1 MIRVNLLQSV
11 TERHSGAAASV
22 ERKVGSAASRL
33 LLMSLA
39 VAFLLTAVIG
49 WDVISTQMAKVD
61 AEKRLEEQKRIAT
74 ELEAVM
80 TEQKELETKI
90 QAIDARINAIKDLR
104 SKQAGPSAVLEALR
118 ERITMTPGIYLDSV
132 EQKGDQLEIR
142 GTSNEEAAPTQ
153 FGKSLEFSNGLF
165 SNLSIE
171 TARKED
177 PIQASTTAAT
187 TGQTVDAPKQVTF
200 NFTIRCAYTPSK
212 AAQLN
217 GATTASTTT
226 TAPQQPQN
234 QAASQPQ
241 SQAANGASQPQVAKN
256 QQ

>member
-11 TERHSGAAASV
+11 TERHSGAVASV
-22 ERKVGSAASRL
+22 ERKVGSPTSRL

-39 VAFLLTAVIG
+39 VGFLLAAFIG
-49 WDVISTQMAKVD
+49 WDVISTQMAKAD

-80 TEQKELETKI
+80 KEQKELEAKI
-90 QAIDARINAIKDLR
+90 QAIDSRINAIKDLR

-142 GTSNEEAAPTQ
+142 GTSNEESAPTQ
-153 FGKSLEFSNGLF
+153 FGKSLEFSGGLF

-171 TARKED
+171 TARKEEA
-177 PIQASTTAAT
+177 ITATTVSTTPQPVNPAE
-187 TGQTVDAPKQVTF
+187 QPKLVTF

-212 AAQLN
+212 AAQPT
-217 GATTASTTT
+217 GATTAQATTP
-226 TAPQQPQN
+226 PQNN
-234 QAASQPQ
+234 QAAAQP
-241 SQAANGASQPQVAKN
+241 NGGATQVAKN
-256 QQ
+256 

>member
-1 MIRVNLLQSV
+1 MIRVNLLNSV
-11 TERHSGAAASV
+11 TERHSGAVASV
-22 ERKVGSAASRL
+22 ERKVGSPASRL

-39 VAFLLTAVIG
+39 VGFLLAAVIG
-49 WDVISTQMAKVD
+49 WDVISTQMAKSD
-61 AEKRLEEQKRIAT
+61 AERRLEEQKRIAT

-80 TEQKELETKI
+80 KEQKELETKI

-132 EQKGDQLEIR
+132 TQKGDLLEIK
-142 GTSNEEAAPTQ
+142 GTSNEETAPTQ
-153 FGKSLEFSNGLF
+153 FGKSLEFSGGLF

-171 TARKED
+171 TSRKED
-177 PIQASTTAAT
+177 TVAVVPASSTTNT
-187 TGQTVDAPKQVTF
+187 PAPEPPKLVSF
-200 NFTIRCAYTPSK
+200 NFIIKCAYTPSK
-212 AAQLN
+212 ASQPN

-226 TAPQQPQN
+226 PQAPQN
-234 QAASQPQ
+234 QAS
-241 SQAANGASQPQVAKN
+241 SGAGQTQVAKN

>member
-11 TERHSGAAASV
+11 TERHSGAVASV
-22 ERKVGSAASRL
+22 ERKVGSPASRL
-33 LLMSLA
+33 LLMCLA
-39 VAFLLTAVIG
+39 VGFLLAAVIG

-80 TEQKELETKI
+80 KEQKELETKI

-118 ERITMTPGIYLDSV
+118 ERITMTPGIFLDSV
-132 EQKGDQLEIR
+132 TQKGDVLEIK
-142 GTSNEEAAPTQ
+142 GTSNEETAPTQ
-153 FGKSLEFSNGLF
+153 FGKSLEFSGGLF

-177 PIQASTTAAT
+177 TITPAAVSTTPT
-187 TGQTVDAPKQVTF
+187 TVNPAELPKLVTF
-200 NFTIRCAYTPSK
+200 NFVIRCAYTPSK
-212 AAQLN
+212 AAQSS
-217 GATTASTTT
+217 GATTASTTQQ
-226 TAPQQPQN
+226 PQQPN
-234 QAASQPQ
+234 Q
-241 SQAANGASQPQVAKN
+241 QAANNGGQTQVAKN
-256 QQ
+256 

>member
-11 TERHSGAAASV
+11 TERHNGAVASV
-22 ERKVGSAASRL
+22 ERKVGSPASRL

-39 VAFLLTAVIG
+39 VAFMLAAVIG

-80 TEQKELETKI
+80 KEQKELETKI
-90 QAIDARINAIKDLR
+90 EAIDARINAIKDLR

-118 ERITMTPGIYLDSV
+118 ERITMTPGIYLDTV
-132 EQKGDQLEIR
+132 TQKGDVLEIK
-142 GTSNEEAAPTQ
+142 GTSNEETAPTQ
-153 FGKSLEFSNGLF
+153 FGKSLEFSGGLF

-177 PIQASTTAAT
+177 PISATPAAVTPGSTTTAE
-187 TGQTVDAPKQVTF
+187 VPKVVTF

-212 AAQLN
+212 AALSN
-217 GATTASTTT
+217 GATTASTT
-226 TAPQQPQN
+226 APQQPQT
-234 QAASQPQ
+234 
-241 SQAANGASQPQVAKN
+241 QAANGAGQTQVAKN
-256 QQ
+256 

>member
-11 TERHSGAAASV
+11 TERHSGAVASV
-22 ERKVGSAASRL
+22 ERKVGSPASRL
-33 LLMSLA
+33 LLMGLA
-39 VAFLLTAVIG
+39 VGFLLAAVIG
-49 WDVISTQMAKVD
+49 IDVISTQMAKVD
-61 AEKRLEEQKRIAT
+61 AEKRLEEQKKIAT

-80 TEQKELETKI
+80 KEQKELETKI

-132 EQKGDQLEIR
+132 EQKGDQLEIK
-142 GTSNEEAAPTQ
+142 GTSNEETAPTQ
-153 FGKSLEFSNGLF
+153 FGKSLEFSGGLF

-177 PIQASTTAAT
+177 PVQATTVSTTPANQQNPAE
-187 TGQTVDAPKQVTF
+187 QPKLVTF

-212 AAQLN
+212 AAQSN
-217 GATTASTTT
+217 GATTASTT
-226 TAPQQPQN
+226 APQT
-234 QAASQPQ
+234 PQ
-241 SQAANGASQPQVAKN
+241 SQAANQPSNGGAQTQVAKN
-256 QQ
+256 QK

>member
-11 TERHSGAAASV
+11 TERHHGAAASV

-39 VAFLLTAVIG
+39 VAFLLAAVIG

-61 AEKRLEEQKRIAT
+61 AEKRLEEQKRIAA
-74 ELEAVM
+74 ELEGVM
-80 TEQKELETKI
+80 KEQKELETKI
-90 QAIDARINAIKDLR
+90 QAIDSRINAIKDLR

-177 PIQASTTAAT
+177 PIQPSQTAAT
-187 TGQTVDAPKQVTF
+187 IPANPAEAPKNVSFT
-200 NFTIRCAYTPSK
+200 FTIRCAYTPSK
-212 AAQLN
+212 AAQSN
-217 GATTASTTT
+217 GATTASTTG
-226 TAPQQPQN
+226 AQPQPQPQN
-234 QAASQPQ
+234 QAANQSQPQ
-241 SQAANGASQPQVAKN
+241 TGATPPQVAKN
-256 QQ
+256 

>member
-11 TERHSGAAASV
+11 TERHSGAVASV
-22 ERKVGSAASRL
+22 ERKVGSPASRL

-39 VAFLLTAVIG
+39 VGFLLAAVIG
-49 WDVISTQMAKVD
+49 IDVVSTQMNKAS

-80 TEQKELETKI
+80 KEQKELETKI

-118 ERITMTPGIYLDSV
+118 ERITMTPGIFLVSV
-132 EQKGDQLEIR
+132 TQKGDVLEIK

-153 FGKSLEFSNGLF
+153 FGKSLEFSGGLF

-171 TARKED
+171 TARQEFAIT
-177 PIQASTTAAT
+177 PTGVTAAPVS
-187 TGQTVDAPKQVTF
+187 TGVVTPAGQPEVPKLVTF
-200 NFTIRCAYTPSK
+200 NFIIRCAYTPSK
-212 AAQLN
+212 AAQSN
-217 GATTASTTT
+217 GATTASATL
-226 TAPQQPQN
+226 PQPAQN
-234 QAASQPQ
+234 Q
-241 SQAANGASQPQVAKN
+241 QAANNGAQPQVAKN
-256 QQ
+256 

>member
-11 TERHSGAAASV
+11 TERHNGAVASV
-22 ERKVGSAASRL
+22 ERKVGSPASRL
-33 LLMSLA
+33 LVMSLA
-39 VAFLLTAVIG
+39 VGFLLAALIG
-49 WDVISTQMAKVD
+49 WDVISTQMNKAD

-80 TEQKELETKI
+80 KEQKELETKI

-118 ERITMTPGIYLDSV
+118 ERITMTPGIYLDTV
-132 EQKGDQLEIR
+132 EQKGDQLEIK
-142 GTSNEEAAPTQ
+142 GTSNEESAPTQ
-153 FGKSLEFSNGLF
+153 FGKSLEFSGGLF

-177 PIQASTTAAT
+177 PIQATQASTTT
-187 TGQTVDAPKQVTF
+187 PPNPVDVPKNVSF

-212 AAQLN
+212 AAQPD
-217 GATTASTTT
+217 GATTASTSS
-226 TAPQQPQN
+226 PQQPQN
-234 QAASQPQ
+234 QAASQQQP
-241 SQAANGASQPQVAKN
+241 ASTGGVQTQVAKN

>member
-11 TERHSGAAASV
+11 TERHSGAVASV
-22 ERKVGSAASRL
+22 ERKVGSPTSRL
-33 LLMSLA
+33 LLMGL
-39 VAFLLTAVIG
+39 VVGFLCAAIIG
-49 WDVISTQMAKVD
+49 WDVISTQMAKAD

-80 TEQKELETKI
+80 KEQKELETKI
-90 QAIDARINAIKDLR
+90 QAIDSRINAIKDLR

-132 EQKGDQLEIR
+132 EQKGDQLEIK
-142 GTSNEEAAPTQ
+142 GTSNEETAPTQ
-153 FGKSLEFSNGLF
+153 FGKSLEFSGGLF

-171 TARKED
+171 TARKEEEIK
-177 PIQASTTAAT
+177 PTNASAT
-187 TGQTVDAPKQVTF
+187 TPVNPAEAPKQVTF

-212 AAQLN
+212 AAQPN

-226 TAPQQPQN
+226 PPQPNQP
-234 QAASQPQ
+234 A
-241 SQAANGASQPQVAKN
+241 GAQTQVAKN
-256 QQ
+256 Q

>member
-11 TERHSGAAASV
+11 TERHSGAVASV
-22 ERKVGSAASRL
+22 ERKVGSPASRL
-33 LLMSLA
+33 LLMCLA
-39 VAFLLTAVIG
+39 VGFLLAAVIG

-80 TEQKELETKI
+80 KEQKELETKI

-118 ERITMTPGIYLDSV
+118 ERITMTPGIFLDSV
-132 EQKGDQLEIR
+132 TQKGDVLEIK
-142 GTSNEEAAPTQ
+142 GTSNEETAPTQ
-153 FGKSLEFSNGLF
+153 FGKSLEFSGGLF

-177 PIQASTTAAT
+177 AIVPTTASTVPPNTNPAEL
-187 TGQTVDAPKQVTF
+187 PKLVTF

-212 AAQLN
+212 AAQSN
-217 GATTASTTT
+217 GATTASMTQ
-226 TAPQQPQN
+226 PPQN
-234 QAASQPQ
+234 QPAATSGQT
-241 SQAANGASQPQVAKN
+241 QVAKN
-256 QQ
+256 

>member
-11 TERHSGAAASV
+11 TERHNGAVASV
-22 ERKVGSAASRL
+22 ERKVGSPASRL
-33 LLMSLA
+33 LLMCLA
-39 VAFLLTAVIG
+39 VGFLLAAVIG

-80 TEQKELETKI
+80 KEQKELETKI
-90 QAIDARINAIKDLR
+90 QAIDSRINAIKDLR

-132 EQKGDQLEIR
+132 TQKGDLLEIK
-142 GTSNEEAAPTQ
+142 GTSNEETAPTQ
-153 FGKSLEFSNGLF
+153 FGKSLEFSGGLF

-177 PIQASTTAAT
+177 VVAT
-187 TGQTVDAPKQVTF
+187 NVSATPNQPNIPEPPKLVTF

-212 AAQLN
+212 AAQPD
-217 GATTASTTT
+217 GATTASTTM
-226 TAPQQPQN
+226 PQQPQN
-234 QAASQPQ
+234 QAAN
-241 SQAANGASQPQVAKN
+241 NGAGQTQVAKN
-256 QQ
+256 Q

>member
-11 TERHSGAAASV
+11 TERHSGAVASV
-22 ERKVGSAASRL
+22 ERKVGSPASRL

-39 VAFLLTAVIG
+39 VGFLLAALIG

-61 AEKRLEEQKRIAT
+61 AEKRLDEQKRIAT

-80 TEQKELETKI
+80 KEQKELETKI

-118 ERITMTPGIYLDSV
+118 ERITMTPGIFLDSV
-132 EQKGDQLEIR
+132 TQKGDVLEIK
-142 GTSNEEAAPTQ
+142 GTSNEETAPTQ
-153 FGKSLEFSNGLF
+153 FGKSLEFSGGLF

-177 PIQASTTAAT
+177 VITPTTASTTST
-187 TGQTVDAPKQVTF
+187 TNPAELPKLVSF

-212 AAQLN
+212 AAQSN
-217 GATTASTTT
+217 GTTTASATQ
-226 TAPQQPQN
+226 PQQQ
-234 QAASQPQ
+234 QPPA
-241 SQAANGASQPQVAKN
+241 AANGGQTQVAKN
-256 QQ
+256 NQ

>member
-11 TERHSGAAASV
+11 TERHNGAVAAV
-22 ERKVGSAASRL
+22 ERKVGSATSRL

-39 VAFLLTAVIG
+39 VGFLLAAVIG

-61 AEKRLEEQKRIAT
+61 AEKRLEEQKKIAA

-80 TEQKELETKI
+80 KEQKELETKI

-118 ERITMTPGIYLDSV
+118 ERISMTPGIYLDSV

-142 GTSNEEAAPTQ
+142 GTSNEETAPTQ
-153 FGKSLEFSNGLF
+153 FGKSLEFSGGLF

-177 PIQASTTAAT
+177 AIQPTQTSAT
-187 TGQTVDAPKQVTF
+187 TTVPQNPAEAPKLVTF

-212 AAQLN
+212 AAQSN

-226 TAPQQPQN
+226 APQPAQPQ
-234 QAASQPQ
+234 P
-241 SQAANGASQPQVAKN
+241 QAANGGGQTQVAKN
-256 QQ
+256 